1 MQIKTLGGPTGV
13 GPAAAFMTV
22 GLHPLRRPA

>member
-1 MQIKTLGGPTGV
+1 MQIRALGVPTGV

-22 GLHPLRRPA
+22 GLHPLRRPV

>member
-1 MQIKTLGGPTGV
+1 MQIGALGVPTSV
-13 GPAAAFMTV
+13 GPATAFMTV